1 MAKIRLTKEFFFEM
15 AHALWNYDGACS
27 NIHGHSYRLLV
38 TVLGEPIDDPSHP
51 KNGMVMDFGELKK
64 IVNEEIVKPFDH
76 AVVIS
81 SLVPPDMYSKMGV
94 MMANKMVV
102 DYQPTCENFLND
114 FQERIQK
121 NLPSHLKLVALILHE
136 TPTSYAEWLSS
147 DNE

>member
-15 AHALWNYDGACS
+15 AHALWNYDGPCS

-38 TVLGEPIDDPSHP
+38 TVMGEPVSDPANP
-51 KNGMVMDFGELKK
+51 KNGMVVDFGELKK
-64 IVNEEIVKPFDH
+64 IVAEEIVKPFDH

-81 SLVPPDMYSKMGV
+81 SLVPKDMYEKMGV

-102 DYQPTCENFLND
+102 NYQPTCENFLVD
-114 FQERIQK
+114 FQQRIQK
-121 NLPSHLKLVALILHE
+121 RLPVHLKLVSLKLHE
-136 TPTSYAEWLSS
+136 TPTSYAEWISS